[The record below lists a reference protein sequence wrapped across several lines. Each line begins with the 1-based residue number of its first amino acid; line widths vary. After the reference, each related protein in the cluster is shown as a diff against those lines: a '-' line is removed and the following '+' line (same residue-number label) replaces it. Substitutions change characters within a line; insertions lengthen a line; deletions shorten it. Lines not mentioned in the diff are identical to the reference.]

1 MNLFRNITKNY
12 VIITILT
19 IIILASIIHYANFL
33 SIIEG
38 YTNTKKSN
46 TTQTAQTTQTGQSS
60 NQKKQADL
68 AITILIWILIIIAI
82 IIVLFILFYLS
93 KQYLY
98 YRNNNYGQGY
108 ITPVGTTATTS
119 SYQGQP
125 GSTIPNLGIAAGV
138 TAFSE
143 FVGKFWQG
151 GKRIKSK

>member
-68 AITILIWILIIIAI
+68 AFTIFMWILIIIAI

-93 KQYLY
+93 TRYWY

-108 ITPVGTTATTS
+108 ITPVGTTTN
-119 SYQGQP
+119 YQGQP
-125 GSTIPNLGIAAGV
+125 GSTVPNLGIKEGASAVG
-138 TAFSE
+138 E
-143 FVGKFWQG
+143 FLRSVWQG
-151 GKRIKSK
+151 GKRRK